1 MFNNTNSWRALIAG
15 MAAVAILSG
24 CGSESPAPG
33 KGDAS
38 PNGDSSAPKPYAGG
52 PVELLIKDVN
62 TAIATELDVQNVIAR
77 ALKAK
82 YPDITFRIVKDSI
95 EDMIASGSPP
105 DIVALSQGQLA
116 NYKSL
121 DIPDDLR
128 TMIKTL
134 NLDLTPIEPTV
145 MDAIRSFGTNGELY
159 GLPFGMN
166 HGALIYDKDIFD
178 KFGVPYPKDS
188 LTWEE
193 VVDLNRRYLT
203 RNEGGI
209 QYVGAAT
216 SAFVNMFRQYGLST
230 VDEKNEKAVLTT
242 DGFQR
247 VFGLLQQLFQ
257 VPGYVQNNK
266 YSYVSADFYREQTLA
281 MQANWIAAIAND
293 IKSYKPSFA
302 WELSTFPAFKDRP
315 GVGNPVDFHMM
326 AVSKTSK
333 HKDAAMRML
342 ETLVSKET
350 QLAISKAG
358 RLTILADP
366 QVKVTFA
373 QDSGIFTGKNL
384 QSIFKVSSA
393 PLVRSDFS
401 QYKDVIS
408 PSINDAVK
416 SIALNQADMNTALR
430 QAEEKANQA
439 VNNMKASQK

>member
-145 MDAIRSFGTNGELY
+145 M
-159 GLPFGMN
+159 
-166 HGALIYDKDIFD
+166 
-178 KFGVPYPKDS
+178 
-188 LTWEE
+188 
-193 VVDLNRRYLT
+193 
-203 RNEGGI
+203 
-209 QYVGAAT
+209 
-216 SAFVNMFRQYGLST
+216 
-230 VDEKNEKAVLTT
+230 
-242 DGFQR
+242 
-247 VFGLLQQLFQ
+247 
-257 VPGYVQNNK
+257 
-266 YSYVSADFYREQTLA
+266 
-281 MQANWIAAIAND
+281 
-293 IKSYKPSFA
+293 
-302 WELSTFPAFKDRP
+302 
-315 GVGNPVDFHMM
+315 
-326 AVSKTSK
+326 
-333 HKDAAMRML
+333 
-342 ETLVSKET
+342 
-350 QLAISKAG
+350 
-358 RLTILADP
+358 
-366 QVKVTFA
+366 
-373 QDSGIFTGKNL
+373 
-384 QSIFKVSSA
+384 
-393 PLVRSDFS
+393 
-401 QYKDVIS
+401 
-408 PSINDAVK
+408 
-416 SIALNQADMNTALR
+416 
-430 QAEEKANQA
+430 
-439 VNNMKASQK
+439 